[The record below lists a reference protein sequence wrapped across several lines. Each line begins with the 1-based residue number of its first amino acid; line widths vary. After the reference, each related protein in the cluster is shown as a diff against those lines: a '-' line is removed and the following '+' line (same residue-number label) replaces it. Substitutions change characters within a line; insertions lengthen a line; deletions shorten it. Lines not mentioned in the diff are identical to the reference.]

1 MTRHGGFFLAL
12 AFCAGGAL
20 AGPMRVQVQSTP
32 LRATPAF
39 LSKPVTT
46 LVYEQAVEAVG
57 TQGAWSQVR
66 TESGQAGWVHQ
77 SAIAPQR
84 AAWRPGAA
92 TGTSGASSDEMALAS
107 KGFSAQVEKEF
118 RNKHANVDFTWVDA
132 MSAIRIESSDIVR
145 FVSEG
150 GLNPADGSRP

>member
-77 SAIAPQR
+77 AARWGAIADWCTQP
-84 AAWRPGAA
+84 ACPL
-92 TGTSGASSDEMALAS
+92 S
-107 KGFSAQVEKEF
+107 
-118 RNKHANVDFTWVDA
+118 
-132 MSAIRIESSDIVR
+132 VR
-145 FVSEG
+145 TCDQA
-150 GLNPADGSRP
+150 P